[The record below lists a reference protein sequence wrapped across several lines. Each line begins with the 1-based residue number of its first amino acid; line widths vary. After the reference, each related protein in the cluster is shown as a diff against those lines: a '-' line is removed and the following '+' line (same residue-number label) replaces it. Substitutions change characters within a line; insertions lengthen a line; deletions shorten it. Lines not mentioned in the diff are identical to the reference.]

1 MERSC
6 VERSNSLHNNVYFFY
21 SFVYNLINIMCDFP
35 LFFSRRETLDAVE
48 FLIYRIKR
56 YLSKL

>member
-21 SFVYNLINIMCDFP
+21 SFVYNPVSYTHL
-35 LFFSRRETLDAVE
+35 TLPTKA
-48 FLIYRIKR
+48 
-56 YLSKL
+56 

>member
-6 VERSNSLHNNVYFFY
+6 VERSNSLHNNVNFFY

-35 LFFSRRETLDAVE
+35 FFFQEE
-48 FLIYRIKR
+48 
-56 YLSKL
+56 KL

>member
-35 LFFSRRETLDAVE
+35 VFFQEE
-48 FLIYRIKR
+48 
-56 YLSKL
+56 KL